1 MTKPAFCLTA
11 AFLLVGAY
19 SPAPSHAQSEFTAER
34 MPYEAF
40 DKLVPQDL
48 IVGGSKLHVAFAP
61 GDFALPKENLL
72 AWIEKSATAVATYY
86 GRFPVAPARIL
97 IVPIEGRGVR
107 GGQAFGYRGAA
118 VRLLVGRASTQDDL
132 VRDWKAVHEMAHLA
146 LPDMDEAHTWL
157 SEGLAVYVESIA
169 RVQAGDLT
177 AEKIWAEFIRDMPN
191 GLPEPGD
198 NGLDYTHTWGRTYW
212 GGAIFCLLADIEFR
226 RQTGNKKG
234 LQDAMRGVIAAGGSL
249 QIDWPIERVLAV
261 ADEAGGA
268 PVLAKLYRSM
278 RAAPEP
284 QDLDALWRDLGIV
297 GSGGSVRFDDNA
309 PLAAIRRAITKRP

>member
-1 MTKPAFCLTA
+1 
-11 AFLLVGAY
+11 
-19 SPAPSHAQSEFTAER
+19 

-48 IVGGSKLHVAFAP
+48 IVGSSKLHVAFAP
-61 GDFALPKENLL
+61 GEFTLPKERVL
-72 AWIEKSATAVATYY
+72 AWLENSANAVAGYY
-86 GRFPVAPARIL
+86 GRFPVASARIL

-146 LPDMDEAHTWL
+146 LPDLDEAHTWL

-177 AEKIWAEFIRDMPN
+177 AEKIWSEFVRDMPN

-198 NGLDYTHTWGRTYW
+198 NGLNFTHTWGRTYW

-226 RQTGNKKG
+226 RQTGNRQG

-249 QIDWPIERVLAV
+249 QIDWPIERVFAV
-261 ADEAGGA
+261 ADKAGGA
-268 PVLAKLYRSM
+268 PVLAKLYQSM

-297 GSGGSVRFDDNA
+297 VSGGSVTFDDKA
-309 PLAAIRRAITKRP
+309 PLAAIRRAITERR